1 MNLEKLR
8 TEIAEDEGVV
18 YKVYLDHLGLPT
30 CGIGHLITE
39 DDEEFGKPV
48 GTRITEERVI
58 ELFDADVQSVLDDC
72 QKLYKNFFAL
82 PEEIQLIVANM
93 MFNMGYTRLSQFKLM
108 KAAVEAGNW
117 LEAAEQMKDSRWAKQ
132 VPNRANRLIARME
145 AVNNAS

>member
-39 DDEEFGKPV
+39 YDEEFGKPV
-48 GTRITEERVI
+48 GTRVTEDRVI
-58 ELFDADVQSVLDDC
+58 ELFDADVQSVLNDC
-72 QKLYKNFFAL
+72 QNLYKNLFAL

-93 MFNMGYTRLSQFKLM
+93 MFNMGYTRLSQFKMM

-145 AVNNAS
+145 AVK

>member
-39 DDEEFGKPV
+39 YDEEFGKPV
-48 GTRITEERVI
+48 GTRVTEDRVI
-58 ELFDADVQSVLDDC
+58 ELFDADVQSVLNDC

-93 MFNMGYTRLSQFKLM
+93 MFNMGYTRLSQFKMM

-145 AVNNAS
+145 AVK